1 MTTDEPKAGPDPDL
15 FAHGRAPVPGVL
27 VVNLGTPD
35 APTPGALRRYLR
47 AFLSDRRVV
56 EIPRA
61 AWLPLLYGVIL
72 PFRARSSA
80 RLYQSIWRE
89 DGSPLLLYSQGLAR
103 GIEAKLREETG
114 VPVPVRLGM
123 RYGNPSV
130 ASALA
135 ELADAGV
142 DRLVVLPLYPQYAAS
157 TVASTFDAV
166 SDAIRRWRWIP
177 PVRFIAGYPEFTPWV
192 AAVAESIR
200 DHRERNGA
208 AERLLFSFHGI
219 PRRQFEAGDPY
230 YCQCQK
236 SARLVAERLGLSDG
250 AWALSFQSR
259 FGPADWLQPYTTQ
272 TLEHWARQGVKRVQ
286 VACPGFAV
294 DCLETLE
301 EIKEQNREAFEAAG
315 GEKLEYVPCLND
327 RPMHAAALARLVRRE
342 AGEWLD
348 PEQGP
353 YAESQQRAGERARR
367 AKAAGARYGE
377 LPD

>member
-1 MTTDEPKAGPDPDL
+1 MTDAPDPNL
-15 FAHGRAPVPGVL
+15 FAHGRAGALGVL

-35 APTPGALRRYLR
+35 APTPAALRRYLR
-47 AFLSDRRVV
+47 EFLSDRRVV

-72 PFRARSSA
+72 PFRSKRSA
-80 RLYQSIWRE
+80 KLYESIWGE
-89 DGSPLLLYSQGLAR
+89 EGAPLLRYSRELTR
-103 GIEAKLREETG
+103 RVERVLREETG
-114 VPVPVRLGM
+114 LPVRARLGM

-135 ELADAGV
+135 ELAGEGI

-157 TVASTFDAV
+157 TVASAFDAV
-166 SDAIRRWRWIP
+166 SDALRQWRWIP
-177 PVRFIAGYPEFTPWV
+177 PTRFISGYADFGPWV

-200 DHRERNGA
+200 EHRARRGE

-219 PRRQFEAGDPY
+219 PRRQFESGDPY

-236 SARLVAERLGLSDG
+236 SARLITERLQLED
-250 AWALSFQSR
+250 ATWAVSFQSR
-259 FGPADWLQPYTTQ
+259 FGPAEWLQPYTME
-272 TLEHWARQGVKRVQ
+272 TLERWAKRGIRHVQ

-315 GEKLEYVPCLND
+315 GEKLEYIPCLND
-327 RPMHAAALARLVRRE
+327 RPPHAAALARLVKRE
-342 AGEWLD
+342 AADWLD
-348 PEQGP
+348 AENGP
-353 YAESQQRAGERARR
+353 YADAQGAAGERSKR
-367 AKAAGARYGE
+367 AKAAAERYGR